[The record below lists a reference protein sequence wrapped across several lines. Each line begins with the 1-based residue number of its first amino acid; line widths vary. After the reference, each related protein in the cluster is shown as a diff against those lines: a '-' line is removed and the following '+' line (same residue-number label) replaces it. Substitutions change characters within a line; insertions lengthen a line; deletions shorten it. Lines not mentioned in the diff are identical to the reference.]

1 MSLVLPKKEE
11 SNFETTPAGVYTAV
25 CYRVIDLGTQLEG
38 FGDEEKKSKHK
49 IMISW
54 ELHGEHYMQDGR
66 PFSVH
71 KKYTFSSNEKS
82 SLRKHLEAWRGMAFT
97 DEDFGK
103 FDIGV
108 LIGKACMMQMVHNIS
123 EKDGNTYAN
132 ISSIMK
138 LPKGMATPD
147 MVNESIYFSLNE
159 FDEIKLAKLS
169 DQLKQTIMKSPEFAE
184 ATKPASAKT
193 EQYAKEQMDF

>member
-11 SNFETTPAGVYTAV
+11 NSFETTPAGVYTAV

-38 FGDEEKKSKHK
+38 FGEEEKKPKHK
-49 IMISW
+49 IMLSW
-54 ELHGEHYMQDGR
+54 ELHGEHVMQDGR
-66 PFSVH
+66 PFSAH

-82 SLRKHLEAWRGMAFT
+82 SLRKHLEAWRGLAFT
-97 DEDFGK
+97 DDDFGK

-108 LIGKACMMQMVHNIS
+108 LIGKACMMQIVHNVG

-138 LPKGMATPD
+138 LPKGMPTPEL
-147 MVNESIYFSLNE
+147 VNEPIYFSLNE
-159 FDEIKLAKLS
+159 FDDIKLAKLS
-169 DQLKQTIMKSPEFAE
+169 DSLKQTIMKSPEYAE
-184 ATKPASAKT
+184 ATKPASQRA
-193 EQYAKEQMDF
+193 EEYAKEEIQF

>member
-1 MSLVLPKKEE
+1 MSLVLPEKSEN
-11 SNFETTPAGVYTAV
+11 NFELTPANVYTAV

-38 FGDEEKKSKHK
+38 YGEEEKKPKHK
-49 IMISW
+49 IMLSW
-54 ELHGEHYMQDGR
+54 ELHGDAYMQDGR

-71 KKYTFSSNEKS
+71 KKYTFSSSEKAT
-82 SLRKHLEAWRGMAFT
+82 LRQHLEAWRGQAFT

-108 LIGKACMMQMVHNIS
+108 LIGKACLMQIVHN

-138 LPKGMATPD
+138 LAKGMDTPKL
-147 MVNESIYFSLNE
+147 VNDTLYLSLNDFSE
-159 FDEIKLAKLS
+159 EKFNKLS
-169 DQLKQTIMKSPEFAE
+169 DSVKTTIQKSPEYIE
-184 ATKPASAKT
+184 AIKKGTDKAYKVLEQKLAS
-193 EQYAKEQMDF
+193 